1 MHHFALQAEYW
12 LISHGTAMMQDKY
25 IMIDQEFCM
34 QLNQQT
40 DFALRAL
47 ILLAEEEKNT
57 QSRLLTIREISE
69 FHRISRN
76 HMMKVINTL
85 VEQNFVEAKRGKN
98 GGLRL
103 SRPSNEI
110 RVGDV
115 VRALENHWNLV
126 ECFSPER
133 QNCQILPSCQL
144 KHVFHRA
151 LNAFLEE
158 LDQCTLSDLL
168 LRRV

>member
-1 MHHFALQAEYW
+1 
-12 LISHGTAMMQDKY
+12 
-25 IMIDQEFCM
+25 M

-47 ILLAEEEKNT
+47 MLLAQEEKNN
-57 QSRLLTIREISE
+57 SPRLLTIREISE

-85 VEQNFVEAKRGKN
+85 VEQNFVEAKRGQN
-98 GGLRL
+98 GGLKL
-103 SRPSNEI
+103 NRPSNEI

-115 VRALENHWNLV
+115 VRALENNWNLV

-133 QNCQILPSCQL
+133 QNCQLLPSCQL
-144 KHVFHRA
+144 KYLFHRA
-151 LNAFLEE
+151 LNAFFEE
-158 LDQCTLSDLL
+158 LDQCTLADISIRIEPLIPKTASKGT
-168 LRRV
+168 

>member
-1 MHHFALQAEYW
+1 
-12 LISHGTAMMQDKY
+12 
-25 IMIDQEFCM
+25 M

-57 QSRLLTIREISE
+57 PPRLLTIREISE

-98 GGLRL
+98 GGLKL
-103 SRPSNEI
+103 SRPSDAI

-126 ECFSPER
+126 ECFSIQR

-151 LNAFLEE
+151 LNAFFQE
-158 LDQCTLSDLL
+158 LDQRTLADISLK
-168 LRRV
+168 RC